1 MAGEIALKKLYA
13 NNASAYIVDDLQEA
27 QRRFFLAKNLIVIP
41 VWTNLASAATTYV
54 SDSYELS
61 GKTHFTVEIA
71 NVGAG
76 TGSIKLQ
83 GSVTGTSWS
92 DISSAISVATPV
104 TTCTSEYPFRYY
116 RFSVSTAL
124 TASTTVYL
132 AAIAK

>member
-1 MAGEIALKKLYA
+1 MAGEIALKKLHQ
-13 NNASAYIVDDLQEA
+13 NNASAYIVDDMQEA
-27 QRRFFLAKNLIVIP
+27 QRRFFLAKNLLVIP
-41 VWTNLASAATTYV
+41 VWTNLASATTTYV

-76 TGSIKLQ
+76 TGAITLQ
-83 GSVTGTSWS
+83 GSVTGMAWTP
-92 DISSAISVATPV
+92 ISSAISVATPV

>member
-61 GKTHFTVEIA
+61 GKTHFTVEIV

-92 DISSAISVATPV
+92 DISSAITVATAV

-116 RFSVSTAL
+116 RFSVYTAL